1 MAEFDQYKNDYQR
14 IVERSIRFGGKPHDF
29 YTKLKAEYFISIL
42 RERHPHEK
50 NLSLLDVGCG
60 HGVIHPY
67 IKNSVGKLTGIDMA
81 GEVIAMARKKNSGV
95 SYSTFDGEHIPSPD
109 HGYDAAL
116 MICVLHH
123 VPPRK
128 WADLL
133 CETRRVLSPGGSLT
147 VFEHNP
153 LNPLTQLVVRTNVI
167 DKDAVLLRRGH
178 LVRLMAEAGFTDL
191 ESRYILVTPFENA
204 YARKLE
210 TALGSIPLGAQ
221 YYVTGRAR
229 SE

>member
-1 MAEFDQYKNDYQR
+1 
-14 IVERSIRFGGKPHDF
+14 
-29 YTKLKAEYFISIL
+29 
-42 RERHPHEK
+42 
-50 NLSLLDVGCG
+50 
-60 HGVIHPY
+60 
-67 IKNSVGKLTGIDMA
+67 
-81 GEVIAMARKKNSGV
+81 
-95 SYSTFDGEHIPSPD
+95 
-109 HGYDAAL
+109 
-116 MICVLHH
+116 VLHH

-178 LVRLMAEAGFTDL
+178 LMRLMAEAGFADL